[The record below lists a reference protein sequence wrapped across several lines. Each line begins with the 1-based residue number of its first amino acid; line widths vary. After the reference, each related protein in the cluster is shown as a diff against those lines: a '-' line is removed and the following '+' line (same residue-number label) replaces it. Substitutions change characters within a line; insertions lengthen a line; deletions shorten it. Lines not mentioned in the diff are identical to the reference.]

1 MNMKT
6 AKWRFSSRKTGY
18 ERVVPL
24 ELYPEI
30 NLSPMVD
37 EYYEETGEEQF
48 RQWVRYVKRQ
58 TPQQW
63 EDDAVSIYW
72 TVSAPSSTVD
82 GVFETAPFQTHFF
95 RERATPPETF
105 LTHFTWPVHE
115 TTGERLDWFQL
126 PVVNRRFPEW
136 VKALKWT
143 PSPLQATCPLRSI
156 VESRGGI
163 H

>member
-1 MNMKT
+1 MKT

-24 ELYPEI
+24 ELHPEI

-37 EYYEETGEEQF
+37 EYYDESGEEQF
-48 RQWVRYVKRQ
+48 RQWVKVVRRECPK
-58 TPQQW
+58 QW
-63 EDDAVSIYW
+63 EEDAVSIYW
-72 TVSAPSSTVD
+72 GVSSPGN
-82 GVFETAPFQTHFF
+82 GVFETAPFQRQFMD
-95 RERATPPETF
+95 RVPPVQDF
-105 LTHFTWPVHE
+105 LAYFTWPVHE
-115 TTGERLDWFQL
+115 TTGEKLDWFKL
-126 PVVNRRFPEW
+126 PVVNERF
-136 VKALKWT
+136 KAWAEALDWT

>member
-6 AKWRFSSRKTGY
+6 AKWRFSSLKTGY

-24 ELYPEI
+24 ELHPEI

-37 EYYEETGEEQF
+37 EFYEESGEEQF
-48 RQWVRYVKRQ
+48 WQWVKAVQRK

-63 EDDAVSIYW
+63 DDDAVSIYW
-72 TVSAPSSTVD
+72 GVSSPEN
-82 GVFETAPFQTHFF
+82 GVFETAPLQTHFF

-115 TTGERLDWFQL
+115 QTGERLDWFQL
-126 PVVNRRFPEW
+126 PVVNKRFPEW

-143 PSPLQATCPLRSI
+143 PSPLQGTCPLRSI
-156 VESRGGI
+156 VESRRGI
-163 H
+163 S